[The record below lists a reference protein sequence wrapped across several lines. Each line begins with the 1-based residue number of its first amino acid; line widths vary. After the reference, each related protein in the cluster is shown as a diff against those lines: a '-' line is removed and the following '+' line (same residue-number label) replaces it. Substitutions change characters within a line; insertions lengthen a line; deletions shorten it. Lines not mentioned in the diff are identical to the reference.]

1 MSTENI
7 SKEIRKNVVGYL
19 AGLLIVLLL
28 AEIGLTWRFTIF
40 LYYYLSF
47 GIIALLIP
55 LIVAPVFLGLYLE
68 KHSNPTYRQA
78 GKIFN
83 KAFGYTA
90 LMQGVFYTTLVFMIL
105 GGVAVQSPDFSSSTR
120 FMFDWIMG
128 SMYTSFLI
136 YGLAGFMLFWS
147 KHNFLRYFLAACVVL
162 YGWGGLVLVMG
173 FEKQFA
179 TWYYAHTTLGNILYF
194 SSQLLC
200 SFLYMHLMLF
210 NKENVNIEENKE
222 KNENEVQN

>member
-1 MSTENI
+1 
-7 SKEIRKNVVGYL
+7 VGYL

-55 LIVAPVFLGLYLE
+55 VVVAPVFLGLYLE
-68 KHSNPTYRQA
+68 KHSDPSYRQA
-78 GKIFN
+78 GKLFS
-83 KAFGYTA
+83 KVFGYTA
-90 LMQGVFYTTLVFMIL
+90 LMQGVFYVTLVFMIL
-105 GGVAVQSPDFSSSTR
+105 GGLTVQSPDFSSATR

-147 KHNFLRYFLAACVVL
+147 KHNFMGYFLCVCVL
-162 YGWGGLVLVMG
+162 VYGWGGLVLVLG
-173 FEKQFA
+173 FEKEFQ
-179 TWYYAHTTLGNILYF
+179 TWYYEHTTSGNILYF
-194 SSQLLC
+194 VSQLLF
-200 SFLYMHLMLF
+200 SFLYMRLMIF
-210 NKENVNIEENKE
+210 NKDIKKQKE
-222 KNENEVQN
+222 SQE